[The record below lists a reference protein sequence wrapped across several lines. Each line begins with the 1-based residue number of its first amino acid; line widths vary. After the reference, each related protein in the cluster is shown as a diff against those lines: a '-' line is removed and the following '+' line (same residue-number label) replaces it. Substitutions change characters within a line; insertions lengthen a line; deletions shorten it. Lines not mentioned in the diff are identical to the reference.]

1 MRTKNPD
8 QGSYLPPEYLW
19 RTRRRDP
26 LAKLLDQQ
34 RPASREERAP
44 LRPAASAPVPLE
56 ATFRPMPYARRQQRP
71 ELVDAALRVSETV
84 IHKV

>member
-1 MRTKNPD
+1 MRTKNPN

-34 RPASREERAP
+34 RPAPREERAP
-44 LRPAASAPVPLE
+44 LRPAAVAPAPLE
-56 ATFRPMPYARRQQRP
+56 ATFRPMPYARRQRRP
-71 ELVDAALRVSETV
+71 ELLDAALRASEKVT
-84 IHKV
+84 HKV